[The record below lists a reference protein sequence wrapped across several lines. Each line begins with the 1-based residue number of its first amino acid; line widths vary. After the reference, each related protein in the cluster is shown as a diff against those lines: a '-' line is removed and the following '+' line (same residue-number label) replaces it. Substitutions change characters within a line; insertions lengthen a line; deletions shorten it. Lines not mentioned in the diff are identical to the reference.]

1 MRVCWLTD
9 RAHWP
14 SNGGSRAVTVKHL
27 VKYALVVCGV
37 VLVAQAYDQAENH

>member
-1 MRVCWLTD
+1 MNECLLKD

-27 VKYALVVCGV
+27 VKYVLVVCGV